1 MRTLRLWGT
10 QRTQWPTAF
19 VSLQLFPEL
28 RTVAAWLPPQQGS
41 ALEWGSLES
50 PGTIAHWNRMHRH
63 PTLAEERV
71 LFAKPPVGW
80 PRWNGRAP
88 ETFGSYPGKNACVS
102 ANKSCGCRK
111 TGFAW
116 CLCKQHPVFTGVGN
130 SLVRGARGPGS
141 YSNRCL
147 VLGVTFGLL
156 GDDSP
161 KPMLFLPVIPN
172 WKVFA
177 KHLRK
182 EMFHPSPSMAEQVTW

>member
-10 QRTQWPTAF
+10 QRPTAF
-19 VSLQLFPEL
+19 VSLQLFSEF
-28 RTVAAWLPPQQGS
+28 RTVAAPAAWV
-41 ALEWGSLES
+41 S
-50 PGTIAHWNRMHRH
+50 PGVGQLREIKAHWNRMHRH
-63 PTLAEERV
+63 CTLAEEKA

-80 PRWNGRAP
+80 PRWNGRAQ
-88 ETFGSYPGKNACVS
+88 ETFGSYPEKNACVS

-116 CLCKQHPVFTGVGN
+116 CLCKQHPVLTGVGN
-130 SLVRGARGPGS
+130 SLVRGVRGPGS

-147 VLGVTFGLL
+147 VLVVTFRLL

-161 KPMLFLPVIPN
+161 KPMFLLPVIPN

-177 KHLRK
+177 NHLRK
-182 EMFHPSPSMAEQVTW
+182 KMFHTSPSMAEQVTW